1 MYDDM
6 LKEMKE
12 KMAPVVEM
20 AEINKKTAEALVSL
34 QTECFSEF
42 VNSCLAQVKA
52 LTEVKEPKEAFELQ
66 VKYFKELESKLS
78 GTAEKEMAAL
88 TEARDELTSLI
99 EKSMTGLTELPYF
112 ADMSKF
118 TDMSKF
124 DLSMFD
130 MTKYMP
136 QTSKPKTAA
145 KSTPR
150 KTTSASA
157 AAAS

>member
-6 LKEMKE
+6 LKEMKD

-20 AEINKKTAEALVSL
+20 AEINKKAAETLLSL

-42 VNSCLAQVKA
+42 VSTCLAQVKA
-52 LTEVKEPKEAFELQ
+52 LTEVKEPKDAFELQ
-66 VKYFKELESKLS
+66 VKYFKELEGKLS
-78 GTAEKEMAAL
+78 GTAEKELATL
-88 TEARDELTSLI
+88 TEARDQLTALV
-99 EKSMTGLTELPYF
+99 EKSMSEIPELPY
-112 ADMSKF
+112 F

-124 DLSMFD
+124 DFSMFD
-130 MTKYMP
+130 MSKYMP
-136 QTSKPKTAA
+136 QASKPKTAT

-150 KTTSASA
+150 KSASA